1 MNHIEDFSLYFDLS
15 KEELKILI
23 EESQMMIDEIKC
35 RPAAKPSTQELK
47 DEEARLRALKLALCA
62 TDANASL
69 NTFEDRTLDVNF
81 MYPSKNKFTFD
92 FRKYKRSAE
101 NDHGRSKSSF
111 Y

>member
-1 MNHIEDFSLYFDLS
+1 MERTKEDFSLYFDLS

-23 EESQMMIDEIKC
+23 EESQLII
-35 RPAAKPSTQELK
+35 QELK
-47 DEEARLRALKLALCA
+47 TAPASEPSTVELREEEGRLRALKLALCA

-69 NTFEDRTLDVNF
+69 NTFEDRTLDINF

-92 FRKYKRSAE
+92 FRKYKKSRTQ
-101 NDHGRSKSSF
+101 SSF